1 MTAQFELFSH
11 PIAAYC
17 WKVLVALRELGAR
30 FETPLVDLSKPEVH
44 EEFRRMSPF
53 GKMPVLRDRAT
64 GATVFE
70 STIII
75 DYLART
81 LGDPRLATDDPDVR
95 LWDRIFDGYVTE
107 PMQQIVASIRAGTG
121 DAAPGPRATLATA
134 YAYLERHLADGRT
147 WVCGDAFTMADCA
160 AMPALFYAHCVAPL
174 DDAHPLTRAY
184 ARRLVERPSAAQT
197 LRDAEPLLHLFPGTL
212 RRP

>member
-1 MTAQFELFSH
+1 MTTQLELFSH

-30 FETPLVDLSKPEVH
+30 FETPLVDLSKDEVRA
-44 EEFRRMSPF
+44 EFRRMSPF

-81 LGDPRLATDDPDVR
+81 LGDARLRTEDPDVR
-95 LWDRIFDGYVTE
+95 LWDRLFDGYVTE

-134 YAYLERHLADGRT
+134 YDYLEQRLADGRT

-160 AMPALFYAHCVAPL
+160 AMPALFYGHCVAPI
-174 DDAHPLTRAY
+174 AQPHVRAY
-184 ARRLVERPSAAQT
+184 ARRLTERPSAAQT